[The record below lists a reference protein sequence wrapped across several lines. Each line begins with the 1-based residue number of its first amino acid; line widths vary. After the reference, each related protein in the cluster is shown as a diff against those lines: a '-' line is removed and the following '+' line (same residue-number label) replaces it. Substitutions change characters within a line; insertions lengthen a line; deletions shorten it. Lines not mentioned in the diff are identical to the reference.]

1 MYIWNELTEQQ
12 QNNLI
17 SQYKD
22 IKYQIKKL
30 NSEKANKEKICK
42 YTPEQ
47 TKEYNEQIKELQ
59 SKYDKLDIY
68 YKCNCCGNVFKT
80 SLSQIKTLFK
90 DREKL
95 LFCSR
100 KCSGIFYAIKSHK
113 GKTKEQE
120 LERNKKISETLKN
133 KETKLTETQK
143 QQRLEKY
150 EDENYNNTKQ
160 SKQINICKNCNK
172 EFTLTKQQELNYTKY
187 NKLIQYCCEECGK
200 QLIEKYLKETDLKR
214 ELIAKELGISMATYD
229 LLANKYN
236 LKRTPEQVANIKMNK
251 MKSTMLEKYGVTNA
265 MEKEEFKHNIAVSHS
280 KRTKEQKQ
288 NDVNKAKQTKLE
300 KYGDPNYHNIDKA
313 KQTMI
318 EKYGVDVGYKTDTA
332 VQNRIEGSMKK
343 FGVDNALKSK
353 EVHNMA
359 KQKIKDKY
367 GVESVFQLPE
377 VRQKCEQ
384 TWLDKYGETNP
395 MKSKT
400 NKTKLQNTMI
410 EKYGVT
416 SGFLT
421 ENAINSHKYGTK
433 SNINNAFAEQ
443 LRQETGLN
451 VIQEI
456 AINNII
462 YDIQIGDNLLIDIN
476 PTISHN
482 VTYSYPYVLRMK
494 QENIPIAKDYH
505 FKRYQLAVEKGYTL
519 ISIFD
524 WMDVDKIINII
535 KAKLKLLS
543 NRIYA
548 NKCVVKEIDMKTANE
563 FLDKYHLQGGTNGQT
578 VCIGLFYK
586 DELIQVQ
593 TFGKPRFNK
602 KYDWEAIRLATKMDT
617 YIIGG
622 VSKGFKYFINKY
634 NPKNIVSYN
643 SLNISSGNTDSLQ
656 GFKQVSIGLSESIW
670 VNTKNND
677 NPKYVRNGSL
687 RRLGIDKVLH
697 KPYDYFPDYDGTFE
711 NSNEGL
717 MIKEGYVQVFDCGQV
732 TYLWTNNE

>member
-1 MYIWNELTEQQ
+1 M
-12 QNNLI
+12 
-17 SQYKD
+17 
-22 IKYQIKKL
+22 
-30 NSEKANKEKICK
+30 
-42 YTPEQ
+42 
-47 TKEYNEQIKELQ
+47 
-59 SKYDKLDIY
+59 
-68 YKCNCCGNVFKT
+68 KT
-80 SLSQIKTLFK
+80 S
-90 DREKL
+90 
-95 LFCSR
+95 
-100 KCSGIFYAIKSHK
+100 
-113 GKTKEQE
+113 
-120 LERNKKISETLKN
+120 
-133 KETKLTETQK
+133 
-143 QQRLEKY
+143 
-150 EDENYNNTKQ
+150 
-160 SKQINICKNCNK
+160 ICKNCNK

-200 QLIEKYLKETDLKR
+200 QLIKKYLNETDLKR
-214 ELIAKELGISMATYD
+214 ELIAKELGISMGTYD
-229 LLANKYN
+229 ALANKYN
-236 LKRTPEQVANIKMNK
+236 LKRTPEQVANIKMTK
-251 MKSTMLEKYGVTNA
+251 MKNTMIEKYGVTNA
-265 MEKEEFKHNIAVSHS
+265 MEKEEFRHNIVVSHS

-318 EKYGVDVGYKTDTA
+318 KKYGVDVGYKTDTA

-367 GVESVFQLPE
+367 GVESIFQLPE
-377 VRQKCEQ
+377 VRQKCQQ

-433 SNINNAFAEQ
+433 SNINNAFAER

-451 VIQEI
+451 VIQEK
-456 AINNII
+456 AINNFI

-482 VTYSYPYVLRMK
+482 VTYSYPYVLGMK

-505 FKRYQLAVEKGYTL
+505 FKRYQLAIEKGYTL

-543 NRIYA
+543 NKIYA

-563 FLDKYHLQGGTNGQT
+563 FLDKYHLQGGANGQT

-634 NPKNIVSYN
+634 NPQNIVSYN

-732 TYLWTNNE
+732 TYVWTNNE